1 MVFYFFF
8 NMLTSIYNLQTCTTS
23 IQAMLSMF
31 VGNMVVR
38 NRRKKRIYFF
48 EDVEAISYYLLTLEI
63 I

>member
-1 MVFYFFF
+1 
-8 NMLTSIYNLQTCTTS
+8 MLTSIYNLQTCTTS